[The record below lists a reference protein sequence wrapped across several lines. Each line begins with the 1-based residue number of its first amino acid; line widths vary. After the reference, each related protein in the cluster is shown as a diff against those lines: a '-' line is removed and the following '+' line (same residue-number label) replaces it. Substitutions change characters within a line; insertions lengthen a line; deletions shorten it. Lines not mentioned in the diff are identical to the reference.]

1 MKLEPSFKAPAWLR
15 GAHAQ
20 TIGGRL
26 LRKTGGVTFR
36 RERIETP
43 DGDFLDLEYATVEGY
58 PLPPETPLV
67 LKLHGLEGS
76 AHSGYSVELARALAR
91 RGVRSV
97 GLNFRS
103 CGGEM
108 NRTARFYHSGE
119 TDDLARVLAH
129 LHRTTPAPC
138 LGALGFSLGGNVL
151 LKYLGEQ
158 GVKAGD
164 QVRAAVAVS
173 VPYDLG
179 ACADR
184 MTRGGARVYASFF
197 LRSLRAK
204 VRAKRDQL
212 GGLCQVERVLKAKTV
227 REFDQ
232 ALTAPLHGFASAEE
246 YYRRS
251 SAGQFL
257 PSITVPTLLIHSLDD
272 PIAVAE
278 AIPHD
283 AIQENPDLSTA
294 FTATGGHVGFVQGP
308 GPWAPSFWAEQRGAE
323 FLATV
328 LTGRAAEWSWSK
340 APGSSATAPPPP
352 RPA

>member
-1 MKLEPSFKAPAWLR
+1 VTPNHPPDFRAPWWIR
-15 GAHAQ
+15 GAHVQ

-26 LRKTGGVTFR
+26 LRKTAGVRFE
-36 RERIETP
+36 RERLETA
-43 DGDFLDLEYATVEGY
+43 DGDFLDLEYASVDGI
-58 PLPPETPLV
+58 PLPRSAPLV

-76 AHSGYSVELARALAR
+76 AHSGYSVELARALAL

-119 TDDLARVLAH
+119 TDDLAFVLEHLLRTVPAH
-129 LHRTTPAPC
+129 Q

-151 LKYLGEQ
+151 LKYLGER
-158 GVKAGD
+158 GGD
-164 QVRAAVAVS
+164 AVRKLRAAVAVS

-184 MTRGGARVYASFF
+184 MTQGGARVYTAFF

-204 VRAKRDQL
+204 VRAKRTQL
-212 GGLCQVERVLKAKTV
+212 AGLCQVDRALRAVRV
-227 REFDQ
+227 RDFDD
-232 ALTAPLHGFASAEE
+232 ALTAPLHGFAGAED

-257 PSITVPTLLIHSLDD
+257 GDIRVPALLIHSMDD

-278 AIPHD
+278 AIPRE
-283 AIQENPDLSTA
+283 AIAGNPRLETA
-294 FTATGGHVGFVQGP
+294 FTATGGHVGFVHGSGP
-308 GPWAPSFWAEQRGAE
+308 HAPAFWAEERGPG
-323 FLATV
+323 FLATA
-328 LTGRAAEWSWSK
+328 LSARA
-340 APGSSATAPPPP
+340 G
-352 RPA
+352 